1 MARSTR
7 SINYPHWPGAI
18 VIALVLM
25 LTLGT
30 LLAVLWRAD
39 GLSGLGAAE
48 WAAVRFTILQAVL
61 SATASVGLAIP
72 VARALSRRRFQGRS
86 ILITLLGAPFILPV
100 IVAVMGLLAVFG
112 RNGLLNDAI
121 ALAGGDRI
129 SIYGLGGVVLAHV
142 FFNLPLAVRMI
153 LQGWVAIP
161 AERFRL
167 VASLGSSVWL
177 MLERPMLRA
186 VLPGAFMA
194 IFLICLTSF
203 AVALVLGGGPKATTV
218 ELAIYQAV
226 RFDFE
231 LGRAA
236 LLAAV
241 QFGLS
246 MIAALA
252 AWFITVPEGFGAGL
266 DRVMPRW
273 DGATIMAR
281 IADGLAISLAAL
293 FLIVPLSMV
302 IIKGVIGLPDL
313 PASVWAAIARSVSVA
328 AVSTLL
334 TTVAAVTLAM
344 RGGRAVT
351 LASALPLAASSLV
364 VGTGLFV
371 VVQPMINPAKP
382 ALLVTALMNALMALP
397 FALRVI
403 APAFERVETD
413 YGRLATSIGLRGWAR
428 VKILILPRIR
438 KPLGF
443 AAGLAAALSMGDLG
457 VIALFATSD
466 QQTLPLLMYQLM
478 GSYRTDAAS
487 GAALV
492 LLGLSLCAFWIFDRG
507 GRADA
512 DA

>member
-1 MARSTR
+1 
-7 SINYPHWPGAI
+7 
-18 VIALVLM
+18 
-25 LTLGT
+25 
-30 LLAVLWRAD
+30 
-39 GLSGLGAAE
+39 
-48 WAAVRFTILQAVL
+48 
-61 SATASVGLAIP
+61 
-72 VARALSRRRFQGRS
+72 
-86 ILITLLGAPFILPV
+86 
-100 IVAVMGLLAVFG
+100 
-112 RNGLLNDAI
+112 
-121 ALAGGDRI
+121 
-129 SIYGLGGVVLAHV
+129 
-142 FFNLPLAVRMI
+142 
-153 LQGWVAIP
+153 
-161 AERFRL
+161 
-167 VASLGSSVWL
+167 
-177 MLERPMLRA
+177 
-186 VLPGAFMA
+186 MA

-226 RFDFE
+226 RFDFD

-246 MIAALA
+246 IIAALA

-273 DGATIMAR
+273 DGATLWAR
-281 IADGLAISLAAL
+281 LCDVVAIAFAAA
-293 FLIVPLSMV
+293 FLILPLSMV
-302 IIKGVIGLPDL
+302 IIKGVIGLSDL
-313 PASVWAAIARSVSVA
+313 PVSVLPAIARSVSVA
-328 AVSTLL
+328 AVSTAL
-334 TTVAAVTLAM
+334 TIAAAVLLSM
-344 RGGRAVT
+344 RGGRAVG

-371 VVQPMINPAKP
+371 VVQPVFNPAKL

-403 APAFERVETD
+403 APAFERVEAD
-413 YGRLATSIGLRGWAR
+413 YGRLADSIGMKGWVR
-428 VKILILPRIR
+428 VRIAVLPRIR

-507 GRADA
+507 GRVDA

>member
-1 MARSTR
+1 M
-7 SINYPHWPGAI
+7 
-18 VIALVLM
+18 VIALVLV

-30 LLAVLWRAD
+30 LLAVLWRAE
-39 GLSGLGAAE
+39 GVGGLGRAE
-48 WAAVRFTILQAVL
+48 WAAVRFTVLQAIL
-61 SATASVGLAIP
+61 SAAASVVLAIP
-72 VARALSRRRFQGRS
+72 VARALSRRRFPGRS
-86 ILITLLGAPFILPV
+86 VLITLLGAPFILPV

-153 LQGWVAIP
+153 LQGWIAIP

-167 VASLGSSVWL
+167 VVSLGASVST

-226 RFDFE
+226 RFDFD

-246 MIAALA
+246 IIAALA

-273 DGATIMAR
+273 DGATLWAR
-281 IADGLAISLAAL
+281 LCDVVAIAFAAA
-293 FLIVPLSMV
+293 FLILPLSMV
-302 IIKGVIGLPDL
+302 ILKGVIGLSDL
-313 PASVWAAIARSVSVA
+313 PVSVLPAIARSVSVA
-328 AVSTLL
+328 AVSTAL
-334 TTVAAVTLAM
+334 TIAAAVLLSM
-344 RGGRAVT
+344 RGGRAVG

-371 VVQPMINPAKP
+371 VVQPVFNPAKL

-403 APAFERVETD
+403 APAFERVEAD
-413 YGRLATSIGLRGWAR
+413 YGRLADSIGMTGWAR
-428 VKILILPRIR
+428 VRIAVLPRIR

-478 GSYRTDAAS
+478 GSYRADAAS

-507 GRADA
+507 GRVDA